1 VDNSSIALG
10 ALGDHGRLLATT
22 APARRRTSVS
32 NETRATDHSPG
43 TSIPGPGF
51 VPPTPTS
58 AGPAAY
64 GAQPAQPSPP
74 APPQPGQAP
83 AAYSGQPVQ
92 APAAYGRPQA
102 QQGEQEQ
109 HWTSEGL
116 VSTPALPPERVGRGA
131 LLALVAI
138 PVGVVLS
145 ALIWKLGFV
154 ASLSG
159 IVVAAGAA
167 VLYARGSGGRVK
179 KGIPVIAAVIA
190 VGIAGSFF
198 AAVAVDLYDVF
209 PQLDPEIASSYA
221 GRGDFVANNLFY
233 GPVLKEYARDI
244 FLFVLFGVLG
254 GFGTIVRLLRMN
266 AST

>member
-1 VDNSSIALG
+1 M
-10 ALGDHGRLLATT
+10 
-22 APARRRTSVS
+22 S
-32 NETRATDHSPG
+32 NETAATEHSPETG
-43 TSIPGPGF
+43 IPGPGF
-51 VPPTPTS
+51 VPPAQPAT
-58 AGPAAY
+58 GPAAY
-64 GAQPAQPSPP
+64 GAQPVQPAGPASPE
-74 APPQPGQAP
+74 AGQAP
-83 AAYSGQPVQ
+83 PAYAGQPVP
-92 APAAYGRPQA
+92 APAAYGQPPA
-102 QQGEQEQ
+102 QPGEQEQ

-116 VSTPALPPERVGRGA
+116 VSTPVLPPERVGHGA

-159 IVVAAGAA
+159 VVVAAGAS
-167 VLYARGSGGRVK
+167 VLYARGSGGRIK
-179 KGIPVIAAVIA
+179 KGIPVIALIVA

-209 PQLDPEIASSYA
+209 PQLDPEISSSYA
-221 GRGDFVANNLFY
+221 GRGAFVADNLFY
-233 GPVLKEYARDI
+233 GPVLKEYSRTI

-266 AST
+266 ASL